1 MSMKHISIVV
11 LLLIFFA
18 VSAKG
23 EEVLKEKVIEDA
35 KEAPKATK
43 VRYKETGRIDF
54 ESLLIEGERKKP
66 ELSVVTG
73 NIGEKDNG
81 LMIIRKDFADMMASD
96 FGEVIE

>member
-1 MSMKHISIVV
+1 MKNLLALFLSTLILFSYPV
-11 LLLIFFA
+11 LA
-18 VSAKG
+18 
-23 EEVLKEKVIEDA
+23 EEEIKSPEALKEIPKNTKIKYKDA
-35 KEAPKATK
+35 
-43 VRYKETGRIDF
+43 GRIDF

-81 LMIIRKDFADMMASD
+81 LMIVRKDFDDVMAFD